1 MERSDNQLLQVLM
14 SNYAELLSFIRA
26 RFGDKQFAQE
36 VMQETCLHVLEKKH
50 VSLDQVNSPLA
61 LLKTISLHLAIDLY
75 RRSKRTDE
83 HLNIDTDVLDWVD
96 DDQRLTGPEL
106 LIAQDQFEEK
116 IMAAIQ
122 ALPPVCQDVFI
133 LMQFYHMSQ
142 VEIAEQMGISRG
154 MVVKHLA
161 RALKVLIPFLFDEHE

>member
-1 MERSDNQLLQVLM
+1 MEQSNNQLLQVLM
-14 SNYAELLSFIRA
+14 SNYAELLSFIRT

-36 VMQETCLHVLEKKH
+36 VMQETCLHVLEKKQT
-50 VSLDQVNSPLA
+50 SLDQVISPLA
-61 LLKTISLHLAIDLY
+61 LLKTISLQLAIDLY
-75 RRSKRTDE
+75 RRSKRVDE
-83 HLNIDTDVLDWVD
+83 YFDKDINLLELDD
-96 DDQRLTGPEL
+96 HYQLLTGPEL
-106 LIAQDQFEEK
+106 SIAQYQFEEK

-142 VEIAEQMGISRG
+142 VEIAEQMGISRS

-161 RALKVLIPFLFDEHE
+161 RALKVLIPVLFHEHT

>member
-14 SNYAELLSFIRA
+14 SNYTELLSFIRA

-36 VMQETCLHVLEKKH
+36 VMQETCLHILEKKQQ
-50 VSLDQVNSPLA
+50 SLDQVVSPLA

-75 RRSKRTDE
+75 RRSKRSDEYFDHDIELLDLTDQYE
-83 HLNIDTDVLDWVD
+83 L
-96 DDQRLTGPEL
+96 LTGPEL
-106 LIAQDQFEEK
+106 SIAQDQFEEK
-116 IMAAIQ
+116 IMAGIQ

-142 VEIAEQMGISRG
+142 VDIAEQMGISRG

-161 RALKVLIPFLFDEHE
+161 RAVKVLIPFLFYGNE